1 MKKLFIFVVSL
12 MVVCAGCARKK
23 TSFKDISPV
32 PSAEELIVVEKTNEE
47 RVAKGLHVLF
57 INDSLMQ
64 SAKLQALRM
73 AEKGQLNHVLGGPKD
88 YRTVV
93 NRVNYFDYSFST
105 VGENIAYGQT
115 PLTVVDDW
123 MNSPGHRA
131 NILNPEFREI
141 GVGINFASDGTPYF
155 CQVFGTQ

>member
-1 MKKLFIFVVSL
+1 MLGFV
-12 MVVCAGCARKK
+12 CGCSRKK
-23 TSFKDISPV
+23 VSFKDISPV
-32 PSAEELIVVEKTNEE
+32 PSAEELVIIEKTNEE
-47 RVAKGLHVLF
+47 RVKKGLHVLF

-73 AEKGQLNHVLGGPKD
+73 AEKGQLDHVLRGQSE
-88 YRTVV
+88 YRTVM
-93 NRVNYFDYSFST
+93 NRVNYFDYVFST
-105 VGENIAYGQT
+105 VGENIACGQT
-115 PLTVVDDW
+115 YLTVVEDW

-155 CQVFGTQ
+155 CQVFGAQ